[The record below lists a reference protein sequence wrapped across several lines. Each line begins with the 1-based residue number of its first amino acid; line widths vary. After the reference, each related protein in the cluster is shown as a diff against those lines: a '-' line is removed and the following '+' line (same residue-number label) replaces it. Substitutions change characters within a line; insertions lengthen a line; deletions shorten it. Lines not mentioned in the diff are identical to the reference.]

1 MSRIHRYLDI
11 FMVLVFAIGIL
22 FLVYPFISDTIND
35 YLDQQIIANYQ
46 KQAERKNKEVLKTIR
61 EKYVEDNQKLA

>member
-61 EKYVEDNQKLA
+61 EKYVEDN